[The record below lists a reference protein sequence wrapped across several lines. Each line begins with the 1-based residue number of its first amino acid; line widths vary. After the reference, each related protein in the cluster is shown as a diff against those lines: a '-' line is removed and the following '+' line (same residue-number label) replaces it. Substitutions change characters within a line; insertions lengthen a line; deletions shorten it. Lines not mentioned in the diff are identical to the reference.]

1 MATPGR
7 REHHLVMGVSGTGG
21 PGGPGPGR
29 RRRRLSPTLAWPL
42 FWASIGLL
50 AAGLA
55 MLLAAGVADD
65 DGPTLA
71 DIATVLAF
79 PLYPLVGAFLASRRP
94 QNVIGW
100 IFLGVGLVQGFVV
113 LSAGYGELGAAHP
126 GTLPAPRVG
135 DWASASF
142 GWLTFPVPVT
152 YLFLLFPDGRL
163 LSPRWRWVGW
173 AAGVGIVL
181 TWAWIAFQPGPLE
194 GTEDAGRVVENPFGL
209 DGSAE
214 VLPSLAAGIGFPL
227 VFASMIAGFASL
239 ALRYRRGSG
248 QQREQIKWI
257 AYVAGLLALIVVGF
271 NTVFGHV
278 PDNPVASA
286 AVALLLFVG
295 LPASVGVAVL
305 RHHLYDIDRIIRRSV
320 VYGVLWA
327 VISAVYVGV
336 AAALGIAAGRR
347 LPVWVAVGL
356 TIAVTLLFQPARRR
370 LEALADRWVFGPRKT
385 RYELLAEFGA
395 GLRET
400 FDLDEVAP
408 RLASTVRNGIDLS
421 WARVSLFIDGAGGRR
436 LQPVAADGIALG
448 DDESPVARIPLDHRG
463 ERIGVIDCGP
473 KVEGDLTVD
482 DERLLTSLAAQA
494 AIAVSNARLAT
505 ELAARLEDIRAQAAE
520 LAASRA
526 RIVQA
531 QDAER
536 RRIERNIHDGAQQ
549 EITGLIA
556 KLRLARNKVGADVA
570 AVDKALAELQ
580 DDAHQVLVDLRE
592 LAQGIHP
599 SVLTDRGLVAAIESR
614 ADRSPIPVLV
624 ETDPTVR
631 RTRFSDD
638 VEGAAYFVVSEA
650 LANVLKHSAASEAHV
665 RMRVDDG
672 RLRIDVEDDGVG
684 FDPAT
689 ATGGGLANLADRVA
703 AVGGGLHVDGA
714 PGAGTRV
721 SLDLPA
727 LARRTARA

>member
-1 MATPGR
+1 M
-7 REHHLVMGVSGTGG
+7 SGTGG
-21 PGGPGPGR
+21 LGRPGPGLRPRWR
-29 RRRRLSPTLAWPL
+29 RPTLAWPL
-42 FWASIGLL
+42 FWVSIGLL

-65 DGPTLA
+65 DGPSLA
-71 DIATVLAF
+71 DLATVLAF
-79 PLYPLVGAFLASRRP
+79 PLYPLVGGFLASRRP
-94 QNVIGW
+94 ENVIGW
-100 IFLGVGLVQGFVV
+100 IFLGVGLVQAFVV
-113 LSAGYGELGAAHP
+113 FSAGYGQIGAAHP

-135 DWASASF
+135 DWASISF

-173 AAGVGIVL
+173 AAAVGILL
-181 TWAWIAFQPGPLE
+181 TWTWIAFQPGPLE

-214 VLPSLAAGIGFPL
+214 IVPSVAAGIGFPL
-227 VFASMIAGFASL
+227 VFASMIAGFVSL
-239 ALRYRRGSG
+239 ALRFRRGSG
-248 QQREQIKWI
+248 QQRDQIKWI
-257 AYVAGLLALIVVGF
+257 AYVAGLLALIVVGS
-271 NTVFGHV
+271 NTLFGHV
-278 PDNPVASA
+278 TDNPVASA
-286 AVALLLFVG
+286 AVDLLLFVA

-305 RHHLYDIDRIIRRSV
+305 RHHLYDIDRIIRRSI
-320 VYGVLWA
+320 VYGVLWV

-370 LEALADRWVFGPRKT
+370 LEAVADRWVFGPRKS

-395 GLRET
+395 SLRET
-400 FDLDEVAP
+400 FDLEEVAP

-421 WARVSLFIDGAGGRR
+421 WARVSMLIDGDGGRR
-436 LQPVAADGIALG
+436 LRPVAADGVALG
-448 DDESPVARIPLDHRG
+448 GDEPPVASIPLDHRG
-463 ERIGVIDCGP
+463 ERIGVIECGP
-473 KVEGDLTVD
+473 KAEGDLTVD

-570 AVDKALAELQ
+570 AVDAALAELQ

-631 RTRFSDD
+631 RTRFGDEI
-638 VEGAAYFVVSEA
+638 EGAAYFVVSEA
-650 LANVLKHSAASEAHV
+650 LANVLKHSGASEAHV
-665 RMRVDDG
+665 RMRVDEG
-672 RLRIDVEDDGVG
+672 RLRVDVEDDGVG

-689 ATGGGLANLADRVA
+689 AAGGGLANLADRVA
-703 AVGGGLHVDGA
+703 AVGGALHVDGTS
-714 PGAGTRV
+714 GAGTSV